1 MALSNLDKNNV
12 NRLMESL
19 SINSLEVSQERDLLK
34 YNATSCGKLEMIIE
48 QMKLLK
54 SMAIKTLET
63 CEQNKKLHNADC
75 KFEKIPNNV
84 YHFYEK
90 DEGIYCSMLSPDDW
104 NGNPPHVHYGSYL
117 LKADM
122 EFYNIDEL

>member
-19 SINSLEVSQERDLLK
+19 SIKPLEMSQERDLLK

-48 QMKLLK
+48 QMKLLQ

-63 CEQNKKLHNADC
+63 CEHNKKLHTADC
-75 KFEKIPNNV
+75 KFEKTPNNV

-90 DEGIYCSMLSPDDW
+90 NEGIYCSMLSPDDW
-104 NGNPPHVHYGSYL
+104 NGKPPNVHYGSYL
-117 LKADM
+117 LKPDM
-122 EFYNIDEL
+122 EFYNINEL